1 MALRRRIGL
10 PVMFVACALLANAQH
25 AGFFAGEVSLGSGV
39 YYLQFPQA
47 PQGDGNVFGYYNYTF
62 FPTLYH
68 YDLGFEY
75 FLDANDGANGAYLY
89 DFQSQHWWYT
99 SPSVFPNLYDFTL
112 KSWLY
117 YDPATNNPG
126 HYTSNPRWFYDA
138 ATGQWTTLA
147 PALTSV
153 NPSSGVQGQTI
164 ASVALAGNLTH
175 WVQGTTTASFGSNV
189 TVNSLT
195 VNSATSATASITVG
209 PQSAVG
215 ARNVTLTTGA
225 EIATLTSGFTVNA
238 AQSPTSITFYIAP
251 NGSDSWS
258 GTLAAPNPANTDGP
272 FATFDHARASVQ
284 SIIKAG
290 WSLLTVQFRAGTY
303 FLSATQMF
311 TAADSGSATTQIVYQ
326 NYPEESPVI
335 SGGVR
340 VQNWTNVSGDTWK
353 TTLPASTQ
361 YFENLFYNGARRLR
375 PRLGVSAGN
384 VLGTYYRSAATVY
397 LSGLNAPPPPAVAP
411 NQNCSV
417 YIPNT
422 GWECFDRFQY
432 GPSDPIS
439 GSWKNLAPAAGNPCG
454 QPAGNQSIAGDIEVL
469 DFEQNITS
477 KLRISCVDT
486 ANRIVY
492 MTGPTSIAQN
502 NPGRSGFIAGNRYLV
517 DNVEDYLTV
526 PGQWFL
532 DRSTTPWS
540 LTYLANSGE
549 NPNTDLVIVPQISQ
563 VLVASGLEYVTFRG
577 LTFEHD
583 NYTIPAAGHLSVELE
598 PDISAAV
605 SFQNSQYITF
615 DSGTVTQV
623 SGTGMEF
630 ISCVSQ
636 ASPAYCAPSAS
647 GGATG
652 NNTIENSAIFDIG
665 ALGIRIGGPYVNSN
679 TDANVPQ
686 SFLVQNNVVEGYG
699 RTIPASFGIGQGEG
713 HNNVYTHN
721 DVYDGYHCAISISEQ
736 APNTTKLDTIGNAN
750 NTISF
755 NHVYNLLQGIM
766 NDAGSIRILA
776 GNNNYNAPGNKILNN
791 RVHDTI
797 DASIQ
802 DSNGYGGDGIYL
814 DNQTGLVQVENNLVY
829 RVSASAVEMV
839 QGPASPNQ
847 ANTIQNNILANARIA
862 MVRISTPYPDAVP
875 TAIPQNAVI
884 ENNLFYFDRT
894 FTSNPSF
901 MVQGGCLYAGGAA
914 YTQYQ
919 EWSGNMYWRTD
930 GAFAADPKAFA
941 VQPSPATGNAAPCAV
956 NSNKFTF
963 YTFAQ
968 WQTQAGEDAQS
979 LAQYPG
985 FNNPAYPADDY
996 SLPNGSPGEGFVV
1009 FNPNLAGRSN
1019 PVIMPPAVPATFPTK
1034 TFNPATDF

>member
-1 MALRRRIGL
+1 M
-10 PVMFVACALLANAQH
+10 
-25 AGFFAGEVSLGSGV
+25 GFFAGEVSLGSGV

-47 PQGDGNVFGYYNYTF
+47 PQGDGNIFGYYNYAF
-62 FPTLYH
+62 FPILYH

-75 FLDANDGANGAYLY
+75 FLNANDGANGAYLY

-117 YDPATNNPG
+117 YDPASNNPG
-126 HYTSNPRWFYDA
+126 HYTSNPRWFYEA
-138 ATGQWTTLA
+138 ATGQWTTLT

-153 NPSSGVQGQTI
+153 NPNSGVQGQTI
-164 ASVALAGNLTH
+164 VSVALAGSLTH
-175 WVQGTTTASFGSNV
+175 WVQGATTASFGANV

-195 VNSATSATASITVG
+195 VNSATSATASITIG
-209 PQSAVG
+209 PQATLG
-215 ARNVTLTTGA
+215 ARTATLTTGA
-225 EIATLTSGFTVNA
+225 EIVTLTSGFTVNA
-238 AQSPTSITFYIAP
+238 AQAPTSITFYVAP
-251 NGSDSWS
+251 NGNDSWS
-258 GTLAAPNPANTDGP
+258 GTLAAPNLANTDGP

-284 SIIKAG
+284 SIVKAG
-290 WSLLTVQFRAGTY
+290 WSLVTVQFRAGTY
-303 FLSATQMF
+303 FLPATEMF
-311 TAADSGSATTQIVYQ
+311 TAADSGSATTEIVYQ

-340 VQNWTNVSGDTWK
+340 VKNWTNVSGDTWK

-411 NQNCSV
+411 NPNCSV
-417 YIPNT
+417 YIPDT

-432 GPSDPIS
+432 SPSDPIS

-477 KLRISCVDT
+477 KLRISCIDT
-486 ANRIVY
+486 TNQIVY

-517 DNVEDYLTV
+517 DNVEDDLTL

-532 DRSTTPWS
+532 DRSTTPWT
-540 LTYLANSGE
+540 LTYLANPGE

-583 NYTIPAAGHLSVELE
+583 NYTIPAAGHASDELE

-623 SGTGMEF
+623 SGTGIEF
-630 ISCVSQ
+630 ISCVSPL
-636 ASPAYCAPSAS
+636 SPAYCVSKDS

-652 NNTIENSAIFDIG
+652 YNTVENSAIFDIG
-665 ALGIRIGGPYVNSN
+665 VLGIRIGDPYIPAN

-721 DVYDGYHCAISISEQ
+721 DVYDGYHCAISISLE
-736 APNTTKLDTIGNAN
+736 APSPTKSDTIGNAN

-776 GNNNYNAPGNKILNN
+776 GNNSYNAPGNKILNN
-791 RVHDTI
+791 RVHDTT

-839 QGPASPNQ
+839 QGPLSPNQ
-847 ANTIQNNILANARIA
+847 ANTIQNNILAYARIS
-862 MVRISTPYPDAVP
+862 MVRISSPYPDAVP
-875 TAIPQNAVI
+875 TAILQNAVI

-901 MVQGGCLYAGGAA
+901 MVQGGCLYSGGAA
-914 YTQYQ
+914 YAQYQ
-919 EWSGNMYWRTD
+919 EWSSNMYWRTD
-930 GAFAADPKAFA
+930 SAFATDPMAFA
-941 VQPSPATGNAAPCAV
+941 IQPNLATGNNAPCTL

-963 YTFAQ
+963 YTFGQ
-968 WQTQAGEDAQS
+968 WQTQVGEDPQS
-979 LAQYPG
+979 LVRNPG
-985 FNNPAYPADDY
+985 FNNPVYPADDY
-996 SLPNGSPGEGFVV
+996 SLPNGSPGVGFAV
-1009 FNPNLAGRSN
+1009 FNPNQAGRSN
-1019 PVIMPPAVPATFPTK
+1019 PVILPPAIPATFVTE
-1034 TFNPATDF
+1034 TYNPATDF